1 LYKLLLFLN
10 KTDDEKIID
19 HFEKFTLKYLS
30 DITGEET
37 KSGDVESNLLLE
49 QKFSRF
55 CEVSASSKE
64 EWDRKMNSKAGREL
78 NKHLMDF
85 HQHITAIFVNYNK
98 T

>member
-10 KTDDEKIID
+10 KTDDEKIVN
-19 HFEKFTLKYLS
+19 HFKDFTLKYLS
-30 DITGEET
+30 DVAGEEI
-37 KSGDVESNLLLE
+37 KSGGVESNLLLE

-55 CEVSASSKE
+55 CEISVSSKE